1 MLNLVQVQEKL
12 KGMPMQALMQY
23 ANGSNPSV
31 PPFLALGEL
40 NRRKKMQ
47 EGAAAEQAA
56 EMEGAPTIKEQI
68 EQSTGLMA
76 LQGARQKQAAQ
87 QQAGI
92 QAAMPMAA
100 PNTTTSE
107 PAQLA
112 GGGFIED
119 IVVPR
124 DYQAGGVAGL
134 DPVALKKLALIRAM
148 KNQPRRAGLPSVPV
162 NMFRRGDYAGGGI
175 VAFAG
180 PSGSFVPDPG
190 MARSQAAIRAE
201 MGLPETDDEEIPA
214 GAKDFFADLIRRRRQ
229 IRPIADLLREQGLLT
244 PPDTGGEEIKAL
256 ESQQRRLGEADTL
269 ARRVMSLDPLRIG
282 RSMADYMTKQ
292 ETSQTDIESKLAKAK
307 DLKAKAAYDMA
318 RGNIEKAQ
326 TELSAALKDESDIGK
341 AMFDAQKGR
350 ELTNAAKTI
359 FDEAQAAGTPITMEE
374 AYRRATLATTRPPD
388 RYTALSNR
396 LIAANREF
404 KDRAFFLEQQL
415 QNAKTE
421 AEKARIQKAID
432 ALRIEIMGSHSITP
446 ADLAE
451 LQRLD
456 RSSGGAGGTSGGSSA
471 GQSDPLGIRNR

>member
-12 KGMPMQALMQY
+12 KGMPTQALMQY
-23 ANGSNPSV
+23 ANGTNPQV

-56 EMEGAPTIKEQI
+56 EMEGAPTVKQQI
-68 EQSTGLMA
+68 EQAAGLMA

-112 GGGFIED
+112 GGGFIND

-162 NMFRRGDYAGGGI
+162 NMFRRGDYASGGI

-180 PSGSFVPDPG
+180 PEGSFVETRPG
-190 MARSQAAIRAE
+190 FYELESE
-201 MGLPETDDEEIPA
+201 VMGENVSA

-326 TELSAALKDESDIGK
+326 AEMIAAVKEEGDIGK

-359 FDEAQAAGTPITMEE
+359 FDEAQAAGMPITMEE

-415 QNAKTE
+415 QNAKTD
-421 AEKARIQKAID
+421 AERARIQNAINN
-432 ALRIEIMGSHSITP
+432 LRTEIMSSHSISP